1 MATSRQIQH
10 MLRRPSLLARFQLTG
25 ELPHGTRPQ
34 SPLID
39 AINRIS
45 PRDRSRMLGMRIDPS
60 VGYSGSRRFH
70 TVAQA
75 LHWLAPEQE
84 VFGAFPAESWR
95 IKNFRRRLSF
105 EDVARCCASVP
116 DDIVRRYAPTR

>member
-1 MATSRQIQH
+1 MATSRQIQY
-10 MLRRPSLLARFQLTG
+10 MLRRPSLFARFQLTG

-34 SPLID
+34 SPLIE

-45 PRDRSRMLGMRIDPS
+45 PRDRSRMIGMTVGPS
-60 VGYSGSRRFH
+60 VGYSGSRRFA

-75 LHWLAPEQE
+75 LHWLAPKPE

-95 IKNFRRRLSF
+95 IKNFRQRLSF
-105 EDVARCCASVP
+105 EDVAKCCARVP
-116 DDIVRRYAPTR
+116 EDILARYTHL